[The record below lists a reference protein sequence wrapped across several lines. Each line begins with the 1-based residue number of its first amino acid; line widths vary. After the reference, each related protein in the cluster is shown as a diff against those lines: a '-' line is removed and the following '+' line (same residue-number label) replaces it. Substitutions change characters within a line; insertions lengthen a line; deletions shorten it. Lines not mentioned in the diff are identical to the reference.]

1 MEKRKL
7 QTPEGVQDILERE
20 CYNKRELE
28 ARIKHEFILNGY
40 NEVETPSFE
49 YYDVFASGIGSVRQE
64 NMLKFFD
71 AQGRIL
77 VLRPDITMPIAR
89 MGATKL
95 DTSSPLRLCYVGNA
109 YGAATAYYSEQM
121 EFTQA
126 GLEVLGLPG
135 AEADAEV
142 IAIAI
147 RSLLSSGLR
156 DFQIDIGQVGYFKG
170 CLQDAGFDAGDEELL
185 RGYVDQ
191 KNMLAV
197 ELFLKE
203 RNADADVFNSIMGI
217 LSLYGGKEVLDAA
230 QSACDNAICRAAI
243 ENLRE
248 VHSILSDFG
257 FGEYLSIDL
266 GLLQSMDYYSG
277 ITFKGISTTIGQ
289 PLLAG
294 GRYDN
299 LLLEFGK
306 AVPATGFALGI
317 KRTLL
322 ALEKQDALLPL
333 PGIDYVIS
341 SSNTM
346 RKKAYEL
353 LRAMQSEGKRVE
365 LALALDQA
373 RLEQYALSK
382 GAQAVFVA
390 EEK

>member
-1 MEKRKL
+1 MEKNKL

-64 NMLKFFD
+64 SMLKFFD

-89 MGATKL
+89 MSATKL
-95 DTSSPLRLCYVGNA
+95 DTSLPLRLCYMGNA
-109 YGAATAYYSEQM
+109 YGAATAYYSEQK

-126 GLEVLGLPG
+126 GIELLGVPG

-156 DFQIDIGQVGYFKG
+156 DFQIDMGQVGYFKG
-170 CLQDAGFDAGDEELL
+170 CLQSAGLDADDEEIL

-197 ELFLKE
+197 ELFLNE
-203 RNADADVFNSIMGI
+203 RNVSERVHEGIMGI

-230 QSACDNAICRAAI
+230 EKACDNQPCREAI

-248 VHSILSDFG
+248 VYSILSDFG
-257 FGEYLSIDL
+257 FEEYLSIDL

-277 ITFKGISTTIGQ
+277 ITFKGISNTIGQ

-306 AVPATGFALGI
+306 AIPATGFALGI

-322 ALEKQDALLPL
+322 ALEKQGALLPL

-341 SSNTM
+341 SSRTM
-346 RKKAYEL
+346 RKRAYDMM
-353 LRAMQSEGKRVE
+353 RSMQGEGKRVE
-365 LALALDQA
+365 LSLALDKVQ
-373 RLEQYALSK
+373 LEQYARSK

-390 EEK
+390 EDE